1 MMLLLL
7 ALGLGFLVAG
17 ATMIIRGGALLA
29 ARLGLSPLVIGMTVV
44 AFSAS
49 SPELVVS
56 LGAVI
61 GGVPDVAVGAVVG
74 SNIFNV
80 LFTLGLAALV
90 APLVVSNHLL
100 RYGVPL
106 MILVATMFYLMS
118 GDRVI
123 SRTEGGV
130 LVACL
135 IAATTAMIYFG
146 RRKGEGEVAPHDL
159 PSPLPVGSSLKRE
172 VLLVLGGLVI
182 TSLGSHWFVDG
193 AVQLARWMGVSNLVI
208 GLTVVAVGASL
219 PELIT
224 TVVASL
230 RGDRDIAVGN
240 VVGSIIFNILGVLGL
255 TAMLAPNGLPIPP
268 VAIAFDIPV
277 MVAVALVCLPIFF
290 TGGEIARWEGAL
302 LLIYYLIYAIYLV
315 LAASKDDDLEAFG
328 EVVLWYVI
336 RPTVFSLLI
345 CVALAWWRKWKTQ
358 RAQSAA

>member
-1 MMLLLL
+1 MMYLLL
-7 ALGLGFLVAG
+7 ALGLGLLVAG
-17 ATMIIRGGALLA
+17 AGMIIRGASHLA

-44 AFSAS
+44 AFSTSA
-49 SPELVVS
+49 PELVLS
-56 LGAVI
+56 LNAIANGL
-61 GGVPDVAVGAVVG
+61 PDIAVGTVVG

-90 APLVVSNHLL
+90 APLVVSSHLL

-106 MILVATMFYLMS
+106 MILVATLFYLMS

-123 SRTEGGV
+123 DRGEGAL

-135 IAATTAMIYFG
+135 VGVTTAMIIFG
-146 RRKGEGEVAPHDL
+146 RKKRGAEAAAHELPAP
-159 PSPLPVGSSLKRE
+159 PPVGTSLKWD
-172 VLLVLGGLVI
+172 LLFIGGGYGL
-182 TSLGSHWFVDG
+182 TALGSHWFVQG
-193 AVQLARWMGVSNLVI
+193 AVLFARWMGVSDLVV

-219 PELIT
+219 PELVT

-230 RGDRDIAVGN
+230 RGERDIAVGN

-255 TAMLAPNGLPIPP
+255 MALVAPNGLPVAP
-268 VAIAFDIPV
+268 VAVAFDIPV

-302 LLIYYLIYAIYLV
+302 LLVYYLIYATYLV

-328 EVVLWYVI
+328 EIVLWYVI

-345 CVALAWWRKWKTQ
+345 CVVLAWWRKWKLQ